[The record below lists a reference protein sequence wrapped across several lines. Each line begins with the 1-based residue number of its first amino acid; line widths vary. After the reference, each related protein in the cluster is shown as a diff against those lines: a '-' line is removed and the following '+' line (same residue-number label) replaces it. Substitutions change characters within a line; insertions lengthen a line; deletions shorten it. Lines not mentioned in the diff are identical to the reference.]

1 MAGMRARKGLPLVV
15 VAAVALSGACSS
27 SGKGGTTSPP
37 STAPAS
43 GSASSQPATKTAD
56 AHQYTLGLL
65 TDLSGLAASAE
76 KTTPLGVKAGVGLAN
91 ANGYHIEYVVADAQS
106 TPTGAL
112 SAAHKLVEQDHVTAV
127 IAISGLTFAASSYLT
142 AKGVPVIGA
151 ATDGPEWITSRNMFS
166 VFGFQDFHTV
176 QSTTGDFMKL
186 VGASNLASVGYS
198 IPQSSNLAAK
208 NSAASAQHGGLKVGY
223 LNAQFP
229 LGSTDVGPLTLAI
242 KNAHSDSLL
251 AAIEENT
258 SFALITALR
267 QQGVNLK
274 APILSVGYGGDLAD
288 GGSGVQQAAQGA
300 YFTLSYEPVELGTPA
315 TKRLVNALKTY
326 ADVTTLPSLNEYLGY
341 VSIDAFVQA
350 LKVTGSNPSSSAL
363 INALLAMTHY
373 TADGLFGDHFVDFS
387 MSTRGQ
393 FAGAQNC
400 AWYTQYEGNS
410 FHLVK
415 GADPLCGTTLPGV
428 KVS

>member
-1 MAGMRARKGLPLVV
+1 MAGIRARKGMPLLVASVFV
-15 VAAVALSGACSS
+15 VASACSS
-27 SGKGGTTSPP
+27 SSKGG
-37 STAPAS
+37 STNAGSEAPAS
-43 GSASSQPATKTAD
+43 GSASAQAQAKTAEPNT
-56 AHQYTLGLL
+56 YTLGLL

-76 KTTPLGVKAGVGLAN
+76 KSTPLGVKAGVGLAN
-91 ANGYHIEYVVADAQS
+91 ANGYHIKYVVADAQS

-127 IAISGLTFAASSYLT
+127 IAISGLTFAASTYLT

-166 VFGFQDFHTV
+166 VFGFQDFHSV
-176 QSTTGDFMKL
+176 QTTTGDFLKL
-186 VGASNLASVGYS
+186 VGANNLAAVGYS
-198 IPQSSNLAAK
+198 VPQSSNLAAK
-208 NSAASAQHGGLKVGY
+208 NSAASAQHAGIKVGY

-258 SFALITALR
+258 SFALITSLR
-267 QQGVNLK
+267 QQGVTLK
-274 APILSVGYGGDLAD
+274 APVLSVGYGGDLAE
-288 GGSGVQQAAQGA
+288 GGPGVQQAAQGA
-300 YFTLSYEPVELGTPA
+300 YFTLSYEPVELQTPA
-315 TKRLVNALKTY
+315 TKRLVSALKTY
-326 ADVTTLPSLNEYLGY
+326 AGVTALPSLNEYIGY
-341 VSIDAFVQA
+341 AAIDAFVQGIKKA
-350 LKVTGSNPSSSAL
+350 GPAPSSSAL
-363 INALLAMTHY
+363 INALLTMTHY
-373 TADGLFGDHFVDFS
+373 TADGLFGDHSVDFS

-393 FAGAQNC
+393 FAGAENC
-400 AWYTQYEGNS
+400 AWYTQYEGTE

-415 GADPLCGTTLPGV
+415 GADPLCGTTLPGQ